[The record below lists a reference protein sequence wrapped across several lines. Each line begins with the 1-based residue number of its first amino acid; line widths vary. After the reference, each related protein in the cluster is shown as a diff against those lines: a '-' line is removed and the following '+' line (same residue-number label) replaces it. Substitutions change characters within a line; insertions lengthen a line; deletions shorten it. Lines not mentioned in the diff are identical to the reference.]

1 MPKHDDSEKD
11 FLQESVDL
19 LDMLSD
25 YSSSDKKK
33 EITDVF
39 NACDDSDEFAYY
51 VGQLLYE
58 KGLDE
63 EKVMT
68 FLKKIK
74 KEWKK
79 SSIGEE
85 GELDSEEEKEKKE
98 KDKDDNRKT
107 AYYGH
112 GGAEGGRNDMNGDLK
127 RNNPEKRRGVKY
139 ENL

>member
-1 MPKHDDSEKD
+1 MPTENERD
-11 FLQESVDL
+11 FLKESVDL

-39 NACDDSDEFAYY
+39 NACDDEMEFAYY
-51 VGQLLYE
+51 VGQILYE

-63 EKVMT
+63 EKIMN
-68 FLKKIK
+68 FLKRTK

-79 SSIGEE
+79 ASVGEDS
-85 GELDSEEEKEKKE
+85 ELDSEEEKEQKQ
-98 KDKDDNRKT
+98 KDRDDNRKT
-107 AYYGH
+107 AYYGY
-112 GGAEGGRNDMNGDLK
+112 GGAEGGRKDQSGDLQ
-127 RNNPEKRRGVKY
+127 RPNPEKRRGVKY